1 MVIYAD
7 VIFVINFISAYIM
20 LYILG
25 KVINKVR
32 IRKKRLFLASLLG
45 AASAAAV
52 FCIEIS
58 AILSWI
64 IKILSVVLM
73 IFISFFEQR
82 KQLVNQLLWFVLM
95 SGIMIFSMML
105 ITAVIKNTVRVV
117 IKSGIV
123 YFDIEPKVFLFT
135 FALSYFLMIFFV
147 KVFKNRKNK
156 KYYIMNVTHNDKTV
170 TVTALFDSG
179 NLLKE
184 PITGKYVSIL
194 EWDFVRKLFAAE
206 YGFSEIINH
215 AEEMKLWVIPFNS
228 LGNSSGTLFAFL
240 ADNITI
246 PEEKKTID
254 KTFIGIYGGELSKN
268 NEYHALINAGL
279 L

>member
-7 VIFVINFISAYIM
+7 VIFIINFISAYIM

-58 AILSWI
+58 DVLSWI
-64 IKILSVVLM
+64 IRILSVFLM
-73 IFISFFEQR
+73 ILISFFEQR
-82 KQLVNQLLWFVLM
+82 KQLANQLLWFVLM
-95 SGIMIFSMML
+95 SGMMIFSMML

-215 AEEMKLWVIPFNS
+215 TEEMKLWVIPFSS